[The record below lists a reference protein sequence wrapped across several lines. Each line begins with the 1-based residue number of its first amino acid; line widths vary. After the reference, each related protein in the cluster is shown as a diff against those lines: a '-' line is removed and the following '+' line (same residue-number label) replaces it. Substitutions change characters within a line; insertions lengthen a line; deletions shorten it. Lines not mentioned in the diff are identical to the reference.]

1 MRGQGRVYR
10 PTWTENGETRTA
22 STWWI
27 DYFVNGKRHKENA
40 HTRSAKAARR
50 LLRERIGAR
59 EAGKLTGNP
68 DAVTL
73 HDLRVLHEKQYEL
86 DACAPRSASAST
98 GTTSRY
104 FSGRRPEQSTSRRHG
119 SMTTPPRACRPGGP
133 GRRQRTSSH
142 RSAAA

>member
-10 PTWTENGETRTA
+10 PTWTEHGETRTA

-27 DYFVNGKRHKENA
+27 DYSVNGKRHKENA
-40 HTRSAKAARR
+40 QTRSAKAARG

-86 DACAPRSASAST
+86 DGLRTKKRIGQHWDHLETFFGKETPSN
-98 GTTSRY
+98 RY
-104 FSGRRPEQSTSRRHG
+104 HYVTAR
-119 SMTTPPRACRPGGP
+119 
-133 GRRQRTSSH
+133 
-142 RSAAA
+142 